1 MSIPIEPTRESG
13 ESQFKIADN
22 CTPKHWDI
30 LITKPD
36 GSLAAEREH
45 GKDWNIPD
53 AEYAFKALFES
64 IEKIR
69 IECSKYCYESD
80 KAKQELDKAEAENV
94 KLREALT
101 NLYKEIRSRF
111 AIDDVTAFESMS
123 IDLAKPMIEARKL
136 LETKP

>member
-64 IEKIR
+64 IEKTR

-80 KAKQELDKAEAENV
+80 KAKQERDKAEAENV
-94 KLREALT
+94 KLREALKKA
-101 NLYKEIRSRF
+101 NDLC
-111 AIDDVTAFESMS
+111 VNTAMTEEEFNCVM
-123 IDLAKPMIEARKL
+123 DLKYLADKL

>member
-1 MSIPIEPTRESG
+1 MSIELPPIREGG
-13 ESQFKIADN
+13 ELKPFRFDSTSN
-22 CTPKHWDI
+22 PKHWDI

-53 AEYAFKALFES
+53 AEYAFKVLFES

-80 KAKQELDKAEAENV
+80 KAKQERDKAEAENV
-94 KLREALT
+94 KLREALKKV
-101 NLYKEIRSRF
+101 NDLC
-111 AIDDVTAFESMS
+111 VNTAMTEEEFNCVM
-123 IDLAKPMIEARKL
+123 DLKDLARKL